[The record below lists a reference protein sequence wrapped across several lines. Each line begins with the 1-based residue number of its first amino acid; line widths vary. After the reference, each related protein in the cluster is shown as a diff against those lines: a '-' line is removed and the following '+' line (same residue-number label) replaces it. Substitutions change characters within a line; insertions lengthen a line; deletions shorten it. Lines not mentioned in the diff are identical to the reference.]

1 MKEIRKPKFMQAAA
15 VKRGHG
21 IFGEICIAIA
31 LFIVGSMA
39 SGIIQVPA
47 MMVNMLGNNDYIN
60 MITSGQP
67 DINKMMQL
75 ISNMP
80 EWMTIVTLISELLI
94 IVVVCLYCRFAEKRK
109 LNTLGFKKEGAIL
122 NYLKGMFFSLVIFS
136 VAYLICVLTK
146 SITFDGIAQNI
157 SVIYIV
163 GYFIGYMIQGMA
175 EEVLCRGYFFVS
187 LTRRYHVINSAI
199 FSALFFAMLHG
210 MNAGVDGLAMF
221 NLFLYGLFAALLFA
235 DCENIWIV
243 GAFHSVWNFVQ
254 GNLYGI
260 SVSGNKITS
269 SIFTSTSVDGGAT
282 VINGGSFGMEGG
294 SAITIVLVI
303 AIVILGKHLDGKG
316 KLIEKSEQ
324 PSQNEIEFE
333 ELKKEMESQMGMSED
348 DIFGNPNGYDRSRDV
363 KDLFSGNPNGRNGN
377 DDGVFTRQENPY
389 QKASGSQ
396 NVDSNTGDINKNN
409 TAGQDGQNKDIN
421 RNIQT
426 VQEERKEPEKTGFDS
441 NYFGS

>member
-39 SGIIQVPA
+39 GGIIQVPA
-47 MMVNMLGNNDYIN
+47 MMFNMLGNNEYIK

-75 ISNMP
+75 ISDMP
-80 EWMTIVTLISELLI
+80 EWMTIVTLISEVLI
-94 IVVVCLYCRFAEKRK
+94 IVIVCLYCRFVEKRK
-109 LNTLGFKKEGAIL
+109 LNTLGFKKKGAVL
-122 NYLKGMFFSLVIFS
+122 NYLKGMFFALVIFS
-136 VAYLICVLTK
+136 VAYLICIVTK
-146 SITFDGIAQNI
+146 SITFDGLTQNI
-157 SVIYIV
+157 PVVYIV

-175 EEVLCRGYFFVS
+175 EEVLCRGYLFVS

-199 FSALFFAMLHG
+199 FSAVFFAMLHG
-210 MNAGVDGLAMF
+210 MNVGVDGFAIF

-269 SIFTSTSVDGGAT
+269 SIFTSTAADGGAT
-282 VINGGSFGMEGG
+282 VINGGTFGMEGG
-294 SAITIVLVI
+294 FAVTIVLII
-303 AIVILGKHLDGKG
+303 AIVVIGKHLESKG

-333 ELKKEMESQMGMSED
+333 ELKKEMESQLGMSDD
-348 DIFGNPNGYDRSRDV
+348 DIFGNPNGYDKNRDV
-363 KDLFSGNPNGRNGN
+363 KDIFSSNPNSAN
-377 DDGVFTRQENPY
+377 DGSDGAFEKQENSNQY
-389 QKASGSQ
+389 QKA
-396 NVDSNTGDINKNN
+396 NVK
-409 TAGQDGQNKDIN
+409 
-421 RNIQT
+421 
-426 VQEERKEPEKTGFDS
+426 EEQKEKKSEKTGFDS

>member
-21 IFGEICIAIA
+21 IFGEICIAIV

-39 SGIIQVPA
+39 GGIIQVPA
-47 MMVNMLGNNDYIN
+47 MMFNMLGNNEYIK

-75 ISNMP
+75 ISDMP

-94 IVVVCLYCRFAEKRK
+94 IVIVCLYCRFVEKRK
-109 LNTLGFKKEGAIL
+109 LNTLGFKKKGAVL
-122 NYLKGMFFSLVIFS
+122 NYLKGMFFALVIFS
-136 VAYLICVLTK
+136 VAYLICIVTK
-146 SITFDGIAQNI
+146 SITFDGITQNI
-157 SVIYIV
+157 PVVYIA

-175 EEVLCRGYFFVS
+175 EEVLCRGYLFVS

-199 FSALFFAMLHG
+199 FSAVFFAMLHG
-210 MNAGVDGLAMF
+210 MNVGVDGFAIF

-243 GAFHSVWNFVQ
+243 GAFHSIWNFVQ

-269 SIFTSTSVDGGAT
+269 SIFTSTAADGGAT
-282 VINGGSFGMEGG
+282 VINGGTFGMEGG
-294 SAITIVLVI
+294 FAVTIVLII
-303 AIVILGKHLDGKG
+303 AIVVVGKHLESKG

-333 ELKKEMESQMGMSED
+333 ELKKEMESQMGMSDD
-348 DIFGNPNGYDRSRDV
+348 DIFGNPNGYDKNRDV
-363 KDLFSGNPNGRNGN
+363 KDIFSSNPNSANVGR
-377 DDGVFTRQENPY
+377 DGAFEKQENLNQY
-389 QKASGSQ
+389 QKI
-396 NVDSNTGDINKNN
+396 NV
-409 TAGQDGQNKDIN
+409 KDE
-421 RNIQT
+421 QK
-426 VQEERKEPEKTGFDS
+426 EEKKFEKTGFDS

>member
-31 LFIVGSMA
+31 LFIVGSVA
-39 SGIIQVPA
+39 GGIIQVPA
-47 MMVNMLGNNDYIN
+47 MMFNMLGNNEYIK

-75 ISNMP
+75 ISDMP

-94 IVVVCLYCRFAEKRK
+94 IVIVCLYCRFVEKRK
-109 LNTLGFKKEGAIL
+109 LNTLDLKKKGAVL
-122 NYLKGMFFSLVIFS
+122 NYLKGMFFALVIFS
-136 VAYLICVLTK
+136 VAYLICIVTK
-146 SITFDGIAQNI
+146 SITFDGLTQNI
-157 SVIYIV
+157 PVVYIV

-175 EEVLCRGYFFVS
+175 EEVLCRGYLFVS

-199 FSALFFAMLHG
+199 FSAIFFAMLHG
-210 MNAGVDGLAMF
+210 MNVGV
-221 NLFLYGLFAALLFA
+221 
-235 DCENIWIV
+235 WIV

-269 SIFTSTSVDGGAT
+269 SIFTSTAADGGAT
-282 VINGGSFGMEGG
+282 VINGGTFGMEGG
-294 SAITIVLVI
+294 FAITIVLII
-303 AIVILGKHLDGKG
+303 AIAVVGKHLESKG

-333 ELKKEMESQMGMSED
+333 EIKKEMESQMGMSDD
-348 DIFGNPNGYDRSRDV
+348 DIFGNPNGYDKNRDI
-363 KDLFSGNPNGRNGN
+363 KDIFSGSPNSANADSNAAFTKQENP
-377 DDGVFTRQENPY
+377 NPY
-389 QKASGSQ
+389 QKA
-396 NVDSNTGDINKNN
+396 NVN
-409 TAGQDGQNKDIN
+409 
-421 RNIQT
+421 
-426 VQEERKEPEKTGFDS
+426 EEPKEEKKSEKTEFDS

>member
-39 SGIIQVPA
+39 GGIIQVPA
-47 MMVNMLGNNDYIN
+47 MMFNMLGNNEYIK

-75 ISNMP
+75 ISDMP
-80 EWMTIVTLISELLI
+80 EWMTIVTLISEVLI
-94 IVVVCLYCRFAEKRK
+94 IVIVCLYCRFVEKRK
-109 LNTLGFKKEGAIL
+109 LNTLGFKKKGAVL
-122 NYLKGMFFSLVIFS
+122 NYLKGMFFALVIFS
-136 VAYLICVLTK
+136 VAYLICIVTK
-146 SITFDGIAQNI
+146 SITFDGLTQNI
-157 SVIYIV
+157 PVVYIV

-175 EEVLCRGYFFVS
+175 EEVLCRGYLFVS

-199 FSALFFAMLHG
+199 FSAVFFAMLHG
-210 MNAGVDGLAMF
+210 MNVGVDGFAIF

-269 SIFTSTSVDGGAT
+269 SIFTSTAADGGAT
-282 VINGGSFGMEGG
+282 VINGGTFGMEGG
-294 SAITIVLVI
+294 FAVTIVLII
-303 AIVILGKHLDGKG
+303 AIVVIGKHLESKG

-333 ELKKEMESQMGMSED
+333 ELKKEMESQLGMSDD
-348 DIFGNPNGYDRSRDV
+348 DIFGNPNGYDKNRDV
-363 KDLFSGNPNGRNGN
+363 KDIFSSNPNSAN
-377 DDGVFTRQENPY
+377 DGSDGAFEKQENSNQY
-389 QKASGSQ
+389 QKA
-396 NVDSNTGDINKNN
+396 NVK
-409 TAGQDGQNKDIN
+409 
-421 RNIQT
+421 
-426 VQEERKEPEKTGFDS
+426 EEQKEKKKFEKTGFDS

>member
-1 MKEIRKPKFMQAAA
+1 MYERIEKDLNLKREEQEFLIMKEIRKPKFMQAAA

-39 SGIIQVPA
+39 GGIIQVPA
-47 MMVNMLGNNDYIN
+47 MMFNMLGNNEYIK

-67 DINKMMQL
+67 DINKMIQL
-75 ISNMP
+75 ISDMP
-80 EWMTIVTLISELLI
+80 EWMTIVTLISEVLLI
-94 IVVVCLYCRFAEKRK
+94 VIVCLYCRFMEKRK
-109 LNTLGFKKEGAIL
+109 LNTLGFKKKGAVL
-122 NYLKGMFFSLVIFS
+122 NYLKGMFFALVIFS
-136 VAYLICVLTK
+136 VAYLICIVTK
-146 SITFDGIAQNI
+146 SITFDGLTQNI
-157 SVIYIV
+157 PVVYIV

-175 EEVLCRGYFFVS
+175 EEVLCRGYLFVS

-199 FSALFFAMLHG
+199 FSAVFFAMLHG
-210 MNAGVDGLAMF
+210 MNVGVDGFAIF

-269 SIFTSTSVDGGAT
+269 SIFTSTAADGGAT
-282 VINGGSFGMEGG
+282 VINGGTFGMEGG
-294 SAITIVLVI
+294 FAVTIVLII
-303 AIVILGKHLDGKG
+303 AIVVIGKHLESKG

-333 ELKKEMESQMGMSED
+333 ELKKEMESQMGMSDD
-348 DIFGNPNGYDRSRDV
+348 DIFGNPNGYDKNRDV
-363 KDLFSGNPNGRNGN
+363 KDIFSSNPNSGNAGSNAA
-377 DDGVFTRQENPY
+377 FEKQENPNQY
-389 QKASGSQ
+389 QKI
-396 NVDSNTGDINKNN
+396 NV
-409 TAGQDGQNKDIN
+409 KDE
-421 RNIQT
+421 QK
-426 VQEERKEPEKTGFDS
+426 EEKKFEKTGFDS

>member
-21 IFGEICIAIA
+21 IFAEICIAIA

-39 SGIIQVPA
+39 GGIIQVPA
-47 MMVNMLGNNDYIN
+47 MMANMLGNNEYID

-94 IVVVCLYCRFAEKRK
+94 IVVVCLYCRFVEKRK
-109 LNTLGFKKEGAIL
+109 LNTLGFKKKGAIL
-122 NYLKGMFFSLVIFS
+122 SYFKGMILSLIVFS
-136 VAYLICVLTK
+136 VAYFICIFTR

-157 SVIYIV
+157 PVIYII

-175 EEVLCRGYFFVS
+175 EEVLCRGYLFVS
-187 LTRRYHVINSAI
+187 LTRRYHVINAAI
-199 FSALFFAMLHG
+199 FSAFFFAMLHG
-210 MNAGVDGLAMF
+210 MNSGVDGLAMF
-221 NLFLYGLFAALLFA
+221 NLFLYGLFAALLFV
-235 DCENIWIV
+235 DFENIWIV

-269 SIFTSTSVDGGAT
+269 SIFTSTSEEGGAS

-294 SAITIVLVI
+294 FAITIVLII
-303 AIVILGKHLDGKG
+303 AIFIVGKHLDSKG

-333 ELKKEMESQMGMSED
+333 ELRKEMERQMGMSDD
-348 DIFGNPNGYDRSRDV
+348 DIFGNPNGYDKNSDV
-363 KDLFSGNPNGRNGN
+363 KDIFSGNA
-377 DDGVFTRQENPY
+377 DGENRC
-389 QKASGSQ
+389 
-396 NVDSNTGDINKNN
+396 DINNNKVAEQESSNAEVNKN
-409 TAGQDGQNKDIN
+409 AP
-421 RNIQT
+421 
-426 VQEERKEPEKTGFDS
+426 KEPEKTGFDS

>member
-39 SGIIQVPA
+39 GGIIQVPA
-47 MMVNMLGNNDYIN
+47 MMFNMLGNNEYIK

-75 ISNMP
+75 ISDMP
-80 EWMTIVTLISELLI
+80 EWMTIVTLISEVLI
-94 IVVVCLYCRFAEKRK
+94 IVIVCLYCRFVEKRK
-109 LNTLGFKKEGAIL
+109 LNTLGFKKKGAVL
-122 NYLKGMFFSLVIFS
+122 NYLKGMFFALVIFS
-136 VAYLICVLTK
+136 VAYLICIVTK
-146 SITFDGIAQNI
+146 SITFDGLTQNI
-157 SVIYIV
+157 PVVYIV

-175 EEVLCRGYFFVS
+175 EEVLCRGYLFVS

-199 FSALFFAMLHG
+199 FSAVFFAMLHG
-210 MNAGVDGLAMF
+210 MNVGVDGFAIF

-260 SVSGNKITS
+260 SVRGNKITS
-269 SIFTSTSVDGGAT
+269 SIFTSTAADGGAT
-282 VINGGSFGMEGG
+282 VINGGTFGMEGG
-294 SAITIVLVI
+294 FAVTIVLII
-303 AIVILGKHLDGKG
+303 AIVVIGKHLESKG

-333 ELKKEMESQMGMSED
+333 ELKKEMESQLGMSDD
-348 DIFGNPNGYDRSRDV
+348 DIFGNPNGYDKNRDV
-363 KDLFSGNPNGRNGN
+363 KDIFSSNPNSAN
-377 DDGVFTRQENPY
+377 DGSDGAFEKQENSNQY
-389 QKASGSQ
+389 QKA
-396 NVDSNTGDINKNN
+396 NVK
-409 TAGQDGQNKDIN
+409 
-421 RNIQT
+421 
-426 VQEERKEPEKTGFDS
+426 EEQKEKKSEKTGFDS

>member
-21 IFGEICIAIA
+21 IFGEICIAIV

-39 SGIIQVPA
+39 GGIIQVPA
-47 MMVNMLGNNDYIN
+47 MMFNMLGNNEYIK

-75 ISNMP
+75 ISDMP

-94 IVVVCLYCRFAEKRK
+94 IVIVCLYCRFVEKRK
-109 LNTLGFKKEGAIL
+109 LNTLGFKKKGAVL
-122 NYLKGMFFSLVIFS
+122 NYLKGMFFALVIFS
-136 VAYLICVLTK
+136 VAYLICIVTK
-146 SITFDGIAQNI
+146 SITFDGITQNI
-157 SVIYIV
+157 PVVYIA

-175 EEVLCRGYFFVS
+175 EEVLCRGYLFVS

-199 FSALFFAMLHG
+199 FSAVFFAMLHG
-210 MNAGVDGLAMF
+210 MNVGVDGFAIF

-269 SIFTSTSVDGGAT
+269 SIFTSTAADGGAT
-282 VINGGSFGMEGG
+282 VINGGTFGMEGG
-294 SAITIVLVI
+294 FAVTIVLII
-303 AIVILGKHLDGKG
+303 AIVVVGKHLESKG

-333 ELKKEMESQMGMSED
+333 ELKKEMESQMGMSDD
-348 DIFGNPNGYDRSRDV
+348 DIFGNPNGYDKNRDV
-363 KDLFSGNPNGRNGN
+363 KDIFNSNPNSGNAGSNAA
-377 DDGVFTRQENPY
+377 FTKQENSNQY
-389 QKASGSQ
+389 QKA
-396 NVDSNTGDINKNN
+396 NVK
-409 TAGQDGQNKDIN
+409 
-421 RNIQT
+421 
-426 VQEERKEPEKTGFDS
+426 EEQKEKKSEKTGFDS

>member
-1 MKEIRKPKFMQAAA
+1 MYERIEKDLNLKREEQEFLIMKEIRKPKFMQAAA

-39 SGIIQVPA
+39 GGIIQVPA
-47 MMVNMLGNNDYIN
+47 MRFNMLGNNEYIK

-75 ISNMP
+75 ISDMP
-80 EWMTIVTLISELLI
+80 EWMTIVTLISEVLLI
-94 IVVVCLYCRFAEKRK
+94 VIVCLYCRFVEKRK
-109 LNTLGFKKEGAIL
+109 LNTLGFKKKGAVL
-122 NYLKGMFFSLVIFS
+122 NYLKGMFFALVIFS
-136 VAYLICVLTK
+136 VAYLICIVTK
-146 SITFDGIAQNI
+146 SITFDGLTQNI
-157 SVIYIV
+157 PVVYIV

-175 EEVLCRGYFFVS
+175 EEVLCRGYLFVS

-199 FSALFFAMLHG
+199 FSAVFFAMLHG
-210 MNAGVDGLAMF
+210 MNVGVDGFAIF

-269 SIFTSTSVDGGAT
+269 SIFTSTAADGGAT
-282 VINGGSFGMEGG
+282 VINGGTFGMEGG
-294 SAITIVLVI
+294 FAVTIVLII
-303 AIVILGKHLDGKG
+303 AIVVIGKHLESKG

-333 ELKKEMESQMGMSED
+333 ELKKEMESQMGMSDD
-348 DIFGNPNGYDRSRDV
+348 DIFGNPNGYDKNRDV
-363 KDLFSGNPNGRNGN
+363 KDIFSSNPNSANAGS
-377 DDGVFTRQENPY
+377 DGAFEKQENPNQY
-389 QKASGSQ
+389 QKI
-396 NVDSNTGDINKNN
+396 NV
-409 TAGQDGQNKDIN
+409 KDE
-421 RNIQT
+421 QK
-426 VQEERKEPEKTGFDS
+426 EEKKFEKTGFDS

>member
-21 IFGEICIAIA
+21 IFAEICIAIA

-39 SGIIQVPA
+39 GGIIQVPA
-47 MMVNMLGNNDYIN
+47 MMANML
-60 MITSGQP
+60 TSGQP

-94 IVVVCLYCRFAEKRK
+94 IVVVCLYCRFVEKRK
-109 LNTLGFKKEGAIL
+109 LNTLGFKKKGAIL
-122 NYLKGMFFSLVIFS
+122 SYFKGMILSLIVFS
-136 VAYLICVLTK
+136 VAYFICIFTR

-157 SVIYIV
+157 PVIYII

-175 EEVLCRGYFFVS
+175 EEVLCRGYLFVS
-187 LTRRYHVINSAI
+187 LTRRYHVINAAI
-199 FSALFFAMLHG
+199 FSAFFFAMLHG
-210 MNAGVDGLAMF
+210 MNSGVDGLAMF
-221 NLFLYGLFAALLFA
+221 NLFLYGLFAALLFV

-269 SIFTSTSVDGGAT
+269 SIFTSTSAEGGAS

-294 SAITIVLVI
+294 FAITIVLII
-303 AIVILGKHLDGKG
+303 AIFIVGKHLDSKG

-333 ELKKEMESQMGMSED
+333 ELRKEMERQMGMSDD
-348 DIFGNPNGYDRSRDV
+348 DIFGNPNGYDKNSDV
-363 KDLFSGNPNGRNGN
+363 KDIFSGNA
-377 DDGVFTRQENPY
+377 DGENRC
-389 QKASGSQ
+389 
-396 NVDSNTGDINKNN
+396 DINNNKVAEQESSNAEVNKN
-409 TAGQDGQNKDIN
+409 AP
-421 RNIQT
+421 
-426 VQEERKEPEKTGFDS
+426 KEPEKTGFDS

>member
-1 MKEIRKPKFMQAAA
+1 MYERIEKDLNLKREEQEFLIMKEIRKPKFMQAAA

-39 SGIIQVPA
+39 GGIIQVPA
-47 MMVNMLGNNDYIN
+47 MMFNLLGNNEYIK

-75 ISNMP
+75 ISDMP
-80 EWMTIVTLISELLI
+80 EWMTIVTLISEVLLI
-94 IVVVCLYCRFAEKRK
+94 VIVCLYCRFVEKRK
-109 LNTLGFKKEGAIL
+109 LNTLGFKKKGAVL
-122 NYLKGMFFSLVIFS
+122 NYLKGMFFALVIFS
-136 VAYLICVLTK
+136 VAYLICIVTK
-146 SITFDGIAQNI
+146 SITFDGLTQNI
-157 SVIYIV
+157 PVVYIV

-175 EEVLCRGYFFVS
+175 EEVLCRGYLFVS

-199 FSALFFAMLHG
+199 FSAVFFAMLHG
-210 MNAGVDGLAMF
+210 MNVGVDGFAIF

-269 SIFTSTSVDGGAT
+269 SIFTSTAADGGAT
-282 VINGGSFGMEGG
+282 VINGGTFGMEGG
-294 SAITIVLVI
+294 FAVTIVLII
-303 AIVILGKHLDGKG
+303 AIVVIGKHLESKG

-333 ELKKEMESQMGMSED
+333 ELKKEMESQLGMSDD
-348 DIFGNPNGYDRSRDV
+348 DIFGNPNGYDKNRDV
-363 KDLFSGNPNGRNGN
+363 KDIFSSNPNSAN
-377 DDGVFTRQENPY
+377 DGSDGAFEKQENSNQY
-389 QKASGSQ
+389 QKA
-396 NVDSNTGDINKNN
+396 NVK
-409 TAGQDGQNKDIN
+409 
-421 RNIQT
+421 
-426 VQEERKEPEKTGFDS
+426 EEQKEKKSEKTGFDS

>member
-21 IFGEICIAIA
+21 IFAEICIAIA

-39 SGIIQVPA
+39 GGIIQVPA
-47 MMVNMLGNNDYIN
+47 MMANMLGNNEYID

-94 IVVVCLYCRFAEKRK
+94 IVVVCLYCRFVEKRK
-109 LNTLGFKKEGAIL
+109 LNTLGFKKKGAIL
-122 NYLKGMFFSLVIFS
+122 SYFKGMILSLIVFS
-136 VAYLICVLTK
+136 VAYFICIFTR

-157 SVIYIV
+157 PVIYII

-175 EEVLCRGYFFVS
+175 EEVLCRGYLFVS
-187 LTRRYHVINSAI
+187 LTRRYHVINAAI
-199 FSALFFAMLHG
+199 FSAFFFAMLHG
-210 MNAGVDGLAMF
+210 MNSGVDGLAMF
-221 NLFLYGLFAALLFA
+221 NLFLYGLFAALLFV

-243 GAFHSVWNFVQ
+243 
-254 GNLYGI
+254 
-260 SVSGNKITS
+260 GNKITS
-269 SIFTSTSVDGGAT
+269 SIFTSTSAEGGAS

-294 SAITIVLVI
+294 FAITIVLII
-303 AIVILGKHLDGKG
+303 AIFIVGKHLDSKG

-333 ELKKEMESQMGMSED
+333 ELRKEMERQMGMSDD
-348 DIFGNPNGYDRSRDV
+348 DIFGNPNGYDKNSDV
-363 KDLFSGNPNGRNGN
+363 KDIFSGNA
-377 DDGVFTRQENPY
+377 DGENRC
-389 QKASGSQ
+389 
-396 NVDSNTGDINKNN
+396 DINNNKVAEQESSNAEVNKN
-409 TAGQDGQNKDIN
+409 AP
-421 RNIQT
+421 
-426 VQEERKEPEKTGFDS
+426 KEPEKTGFDS

>member
-39 SGIIQVPA
+39 GGIIQVPA
-47 MMVNMLGNNDYIN
+47 MMANMLGNNEYID

-94 IVVVCLYCRFAEKRK
+94 IVVVCLYCRFVEKRK
-109 LNTLGFKKEGAIL
+109 LNTLGFKKKGAIL
-122 NYLKGMFFSLVIFS
+122 SYFKGMILSLVAFS
-136 VAYLICVLTK
+136 VAYLICILTR

-157 SVIYIV
+157 PVIYII

-175 EEVLCRGYFFVS
+175 EEVLCRGYLFVS
-187 LTRRYHVINSAI
+187 LTRRYHVINAAI
-199 FSALFFAMLHG
+199 FSAFFFAMLHG
-210 MNAGVDGLAMF
+210 MNSGVDGLAMF
-221 NLFLYGLFAALLFA
+221 NLFLYGLFAALLFV

-269 SIFTSTSVDGGAT
+269 SIFTSTSAEGGAS

-294 SAITIVLVI
+294 FAITIVLII
-303 AIVILGKHLDGKG
+303 AIFIVGKHLDSKG

-333 ELKKEMESQMGMSED
+333 ELRKEMESQMGMSGD
-348 DIFGNPNGYDRSRDV
+348 DIFGNPNGYDKNRDV
-363 KDLFSGNPNGRNGN
+363 KDIFSGNA
-377 DDGVFTRQENPY
+377 DGENRC
-389 QKASGSQ
+389 
-396 NVDSNTGDINKNN
+396 DINNNKVAEQESSNAEVNKN
-409 TAGQDGQNKDIN
+409 AP
-421 RNIQT
+421 
-426 VQEERKEPEKTGFDS
+426 KEPEKTDFDS

>member
-31 LFIVGSMA
+31 LFIVGSVA
-39 SGIIQVPA
+39 GGIIQVPA
-47 MMVNMLGNNDYIN
+47 MMFNMLGNNEYIK

-75 ISNMP
+75 ISDMP

-94 IVVVCLYCRFAEKRK
+94 IVIVCLYCRFVEKRK
-109 LNTLGFKKEGAIL
+109 LNTLGFKKKGAVL
-122 NYLKGMFFSLVIFS
+122 NYLKGMFFALVIFS
-136 VAYLICVLTK
+136 VAYLICIVTK
-146 SITFDGIAQNI
+146 SITFDGLTQNI
-157 SVIYIV
+157 PVVYIV

-175 EEVLCRGYFFVS
+175 EEVLCRGYLFVS

-199 FSALFFAMLHG
+199 FSAIFFAMLHG
-210 MNAGVDGLAMF
+210 MNVGVDGFAMF

-269 SIFTSTSVDGGAT
+269 SIFTSTAADGGAT
-282 VINGGSFGMEGG
+282 VINGGTFGMEGG
-294 SAITIVLVI
+294 FAVTIVLII
-303 AIVILGKHLDGKG
+303 AIAVVGKHLESKG

-333 ELKKEMESQMGMSED
+333 EIKKEMESQMGMSDD
-348 DIFGNPNGYDRSRDV
+348 DIFGNPNGYDKNRDI
-363 KDLFSGNPNGRNGN
+363 KDIFSGSPNNAN
-377 DDGVFTRQENPY
+377 ADSNAAFTKQENPNLY
-389 QKASGSQ
+389 QKA
-396 NVDSNTGDINKNN
+396 NVN
-409 TAGQDGQNKDIN
+409 
-421 RNIQT
+421 
-426 VQEERKEPEKTGFDS
+426 EEPKEEKKSEKTEFDS

>member
-21 IFGEICIAIA
+21 IFAEICIAIA

-39 SGIIQVPA
+39 GGIIQVPA
-47 MMVNMLGNNDYIN
+47 MMANMLGNNEYID
-60 MITSGQP
+60 MT
-67 DINKMMQL
+67 
-75 ISNMP
+75 

-94 IVVVCLYCRFAEKRK
+94 IVVVCLYCRFVEKRK
-109 LNTLGFKKEGAIL
+109 LNTLGFKKKGAIL
-122 NYLKGMFFSLVIFS
+122 SYFKGMILSLVAFS
-136 VAYLICVLTK
+136 VAYLICILTR

-157 SVIYIV
+157 PVIYII

-175 EEVLCRGYFFVS
+175 EEVLCRGYLFVS
-187 LTRRYHVINSAI
+187 LTRRYHVINAAI
-199 FSALFFAMLHG
+199 FSAFFFAMLHG
-210 MNAGVDGLAMF
+210 MNSGVDGLAMF
-221 NLFLYGLFAALLFA
+221 NLFLYGLFAALLFV

-269 SIFTSTSVDGGAT
+269 SIFTSTSAEGGAS

-294 SAITIVLVI
+294 FAITIVLII
-303 AIVILGKHLDGKG
+303 AIFIVGKHLDSKG

-333 ELKKEMESQMGMSED
+333 ELRKEMESQMGMSGD
-348 DIFGNPNGYDRSRDV
+348 DIFGNPNGYDKNRDV
-363 KDLFSGNPNGRNGN
+363 KDIFSGNA
-377 DDGVFTRQENPY
+377 DGENRC
-389 QKASGSQ
+389 
-396 NVDSNTGDINKNN
+396 DINNN
-409 TAGQDGQNKDIN
+409 KVAGQESNNADVNKN
-421 RNIQT
+421 AQ
-426 VQEERKEPEKTGFDS
+426 KEPEKTGFDS

>member
-1 MKEIRKPKFMQAAA
+1 
-15 VKRGHG
+15 
-21 IFGEICIAIA
+21 
-31 LFIVGSMA
+31 
-39 SGIIQVPA
+39 
-47 MMVNMLGNNDYIN
+47 

-94 IVVVCLYCRFAEKRK
+94 IVVVCLYCRFVEKRK
-109 LNTLGFKKEGAIL
+109 LNTLGFKKKGAIL
-122 NYLKGMFFSLVIFS
+122 SYFKGMILSLVVFS
-136 VAYLICVLTK
+136 VAYFICIFTR

-157 SVIYIV
+157 PVIYII

-175 EEVLCRGYFFVS
+175 EEVLCRGYLFVS
-187 LTRRYHVINSAI
+187 LTRRYHVINAAI
-199 FSALFFAMLHG
+199 FSAFFFAMLHG
-210 MNAGVDGLAMF
+210 MNSGVDGLAMF
-221 NLFLYGLFAALLFA
+221 NLFLYGLFAALLFV

-269 SIFTSTSVDGGAT
+269 SIFTSTSAEGGAS

-294 SAITIVLVI
+294 FAITIVLII
-303 AIVILGKHLDGKG
+303 AIFIVGKHLDSKG

-333 ELKKEMESQMGMSED
+333 ELRKEMESQMGMSGD
-348 DIFGNPNGYDRSRDV
+348 DIFGNPNGYDKNRDV
-363 KDLFSGNPNGRNGN
+363 KDIFSGNA
-377 DDGVFTRQENPY
+377 DGENRC
-389 QKASGSQ
+389 
-396 NVDSNTGDINKNN
+396 DINNNKVAEQESSNAEVNKN
-409 TAGQDGQNKDIN
+409 AP
-421 RNIQT
+421 
-426 VQEERKEPEKTGFDS
+426 KEPEKTGFDS

>member
-31 LFIVGSMA
+31 LFIVGSVA
-39 SGIIQVPA
+39 GGIIQVPA
-47 MMVNMLGNNDYIN
+47 MMFNMLGNNEYIK

-75 ISNMP
+75 ISDMP

-94 IVVVCLYCRFAEKRK
+94 IVIVCLYCRFVEKRK
-109 LNTLGFKKEGAIL
+109 LNTLGFKKKGAVL
-122 NYLKGMFFSLVIFS
+122 NYLKGMFFALVIFS
-136 VAYLICVLTK
+136 VAYLICIVTK
-146 SITFDGIAQNI
+146 SITFDGLTQNI
-157 SVIYIV
+157 PVVYIA

-175 EEVLCRGYFFVS
+175 EEVLCRGYLFVS

-199 FSALFFAMLHG
+199 FSAIFFAMLHG
-210 MNAGVDGLAMF
+210 MNVGVDGFAMF
-221 NLFLYGLFAALLFA
+221 NLFLYGLFAALLFV

-269 SIFTSTSVDGGAT
+269 SIFTSTAADGGAT
-282 VINGGSFGMEGG
+282 VINGGTFGMEGG
-294 SAITIVLVI
+294 FAITIVLII
-303 AIVILGKHLDGKG
+303 AIAVVGKHLESKG

-333 ELKKEMESQMGMSED
+333 EIKKEMESQMGMSDD
-348 DIFGNPNGYDRSRDV
+348 DIFGNPNGYDKNRDI
-363 KDLFSGNPNGRNGN
+363 KDIFSGSPNSANADSNAAFTKQENP
-377 DDGVFTRQENPY
+377 NPY
-389 QKASGSQ
+389 QKA
-396 NVDSNTGDINKNN
+396 NVN
-409 TAGQDGQNKDIN
+409 
-421 RNIQT
+421 
-426 VQEERKEPEKTGFDS
+426 EEPKEEKKSEKTEFDS

>member
-39 SGIIQVPA
+39 GGIIQVPA
-47 MMVNMLGNNDYIN
+47 MMANMLGNNEYID

-94 IVVVCLYCRFAEKRK
+94 IVVVCLYCRFVEKRK
-109 LNTLGFKKEGAIL
+109 LNTLGFKKKGAIL
-122 NYLKGMFFSLVIFS
+122 SYFKGMILSLVAFS
-136 VAYLICVLTK
+136 VAYLICILTR

-157 SVIYIV
+157 PIIYII

-175 EEVLCRGYFFVS
+175 EEVLCRGYLFVS
-187 LTRRYHVINSAI
+187 LTRRYHVINAAI
-199 FSALFFAMLHG
+199 FSAFFFAMLHG
-210 MNAGVDGLAMF
+210 MNSGVDGLAMF
-221 NLFLYGLFAALLFA
+221 NLFLYGLFAALLFV

-269 SIFTSTSVDGGAT
+269 SIFTSTSAEGGAS

-294 SAITIVLVI
+294 FAITIVLII
-303 AIVILGKHLDGKG
+303 AIFIVGKHLDSKG

-333 ELKKEMESQMGMSED
+333 ELRKEMESQMGMSGD
-348 DIFGNPNGYDRSRDV
+348 DIFGNPNGYDKNRDV
-363 KDLFSGNPNGRNGN
+363 KDIFSGNADGENSGGNG
-377 DDGVFTRQENPY
+377 DGAFTGTGDSY
-389 QKASGSQ
+389 QKASGTQ
-396 NVDSNTGDINKNN
+396 NVNIANGDINNN
-409 TAGQDGQNKDIN
+409 NVAGQESNNADVNKN
-421 RNIQT
+421 AQ
-426 VQEERKEPEKTGFDS
+426 KEPEKTGFDS

>member
-94 IVVVCLYCRFAEKRK
+94 IVVVCLYCRFVEKRK
-109 LNTLGFKKEGAIL
+109 LNTLGFKTEGAIL

-303 AIVILGKHLDGKG
+303 AIVIVGKHLDSKG

-333 ELKKEMESQMGMSED
+333 ELKKEMESQMGMSDD
-348 DIFGNPNGYDRSRDV
+348 DIFGNPNGYDKSRDV

-426 VQEERKEPEKTGFDS
+426 VQEEKKEPEKTGFDS

>member
-21 IFGEICIAIA
+21 IFAEICIAIA

-39 SGIIQVPA
+39 GGIIQVPA
-47 MMVNMLGNNDYIN
+47 MMANMLGNNEYID

-94 IVVVCLYCRFAEKRK
+94 IVVVCLYCRFVEKRK
-109 LNTLGFKKEGAIL
+109 LNTLGFKKKGAIL
-122 NYLKGMFFSLVIFS
+122 SYFKGMILSLIVFS
-136 VAYLICVLTK
+136 VAYFICIFTR

-157 SVIYIV
+157 PVIYII

-175 EEVLCRGYFFVS
+175 EEVLCRGYLFVS
-187 LTRRYHVINSAI
+187 LTRRYHVINAAI
-199 FSALFFAMLHG
+199 FSAFFFAMLHG
-210 MNAGVDGLAMF
+210 MNSGVDGLAMF
-221 NLFLYGLFAALLFA
+221 NLFLLFV

-269 SIFTSTSVDGGAT
+269 SIFTSTSAEGGAS

-294 SAITIVLVI
+294 FAITIVLII
-303 AIVILGKHLDGKG
+303 AIFIVGKHLDSKG

-333 ELKKEMESQMGMSED
+333 ELRKEMERQMGMSDD
-348 DIFGNPNGYDRSRDV
+348 DIFGNPNGYDKNSDV
-363 KDLFSGNPNGRNGN
+363 KDIFSGNA
-377 DDGVFTRQENPY
+377 DGENRC
-389 QKASGSQ
+389 
-396 NVDSNTGDINKNN
+396 DINNNKVAEQESSNAEVNKN
-409 TAGQDGQNKDIN
+409 AP
-421 RNIQT
+421 
-426 VQEERKEPEKTGFDS
+426 KEPEKTGFDS